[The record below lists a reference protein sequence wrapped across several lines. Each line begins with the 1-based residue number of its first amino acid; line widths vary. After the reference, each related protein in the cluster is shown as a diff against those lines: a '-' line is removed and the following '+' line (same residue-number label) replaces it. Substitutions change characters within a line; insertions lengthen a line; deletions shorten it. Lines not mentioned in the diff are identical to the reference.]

1 MIKNRK
7 LSTIIT
13 GAVSLIVAICIITL
27 FLLSNN
33 SMMTAMKETS
43 MNNMKTSLEA
53 RTQMIDEYVE
63 NAEGFMLAYSKA
75 PIISSLLRDPE
86 NSDLQKAA
94 QDYTV
99 RYFEGLEKWE
109 GLYSSDLNTHVLTHS
124 NSDAIGMIIRKGNAL
139 TSLQNMIKEKNNVFN
154 TGILVSPASKKL

>member
-63 NAEGFMLAYSKA
+63 NAEGFMLAY
-75 PIISSLLRDPE
+75 I
-86 NSDLQKAA
+86 
-94 QDYTV
+94 
-99 RYFEGLEKWE
+99 
-109 GLYSSDLNTHVLTHS
+109 
-124 NSDAIGMIIRKGNAL
+124 
-139 TSLQNMIKEKNNVFN
+139 
-154 TGILVSPASKKL
+154 

>member
-63 NAEGFMLAYSKA
+63 YAEGFMLAY
-75 PIISSLLRDPE
+75 I
-86 NSDLQKAA
+86 
-94 QDYTV
+94 
-99 RYFEGLEKWE
+99 
-109 GLYSSDLNTHVLTHS
+109 
-124 NSDAIGMIIRKGNAL
+124 
-139 TSLQNMIKEKNNVFN
+139 
-154 TGILVSPASKKL
+154 